1 MTPLPAPPP
10 ALAPAT
16 VMRPRLERRLDAC
29 TARPVT
35 VVTAPAG
42 FGKTLLLASWAARN
56 GAAWLQLHPVHCDV
70 ARLWRDV
77 AHALQTLGLEASVD
91 LPGPA
96 ALACRVHLRPDD
108 PPQPRRTLVLDDL
121 QVLRGPALRVVAALA
136 AECGDHLAIAIA
148 SRCDPDLS
156 LSRLRV
162 EGRLGELRADDLAFT

>member
-1 MTPLPAPPP
+1 MPRSCGTATVCTRLSDEAGTRVNPQAALLAFLGRRQEPEVMAASTAHSMTPLPAPPP

-121 QVLRGPALRVVAALA
+121 
-136 AECGDHLAIAIA
+136 
-148 SRCDPDLS
+148 
-156 LSRLRV
+156 
-162 EGRLGELRADDLAFT
+162 